1 MLGSIFADLSADGSP
16 AWQPRYGAQGVPGAR
31 SKLHLMD
38 NAPLMFEH
46 LYPLLVVAVA
56 FGVLGITGFGSAL
69 ISVPLL
75 AWVWPLHQVVPL
87 ILIIDFLACLLLG
100 GLMWQQVQ
108 LRELLRFFIWILAGV
123 ALGTALSQV
132 PGVLQSGALLMAL
145 GAYVAWVGWRGL
157 RGQTIGSGS
166 VLRPTGI
173 SGVLAGVIE
182 VLWGTSGPVI
192 VGHLIS
198 RFSDPLV
205 LRAHISL
212 CLMLVSGLACLTMW
226 GTGRTASPEVLDW
239 LPQLLGVALI
249 SMLLCHRW
257 SRRAPVSV
265 LRRATLWLL
274 LLSGLALSLQGA
286 RVLLS

>member
-1 MLGSIFADLSADGSP
+1 ML
-16 AWQPRYGAQGVPGAR
+16 
-31 SKLHLMD
+31 
-38 NAPLMFEH
+38 EH
-46 LYPLLVVAVA
+46 LYPLMVVALA

-87 ILIIDFLACLLLG
+87 ILLIDFVACLLLG

-108 LRELLRFFIWILAGV
+108 LRELIRFFIWILAGV
-123 ALGTALSQV
+123 ALGSALSQV
-132 PGVLQSGALLMAL
+132 RGVLQSGALLMAL

-166 VLRPTGI
+166 LWRSTGV
-173 SGVLAGVIE
+173 SGLLAGVIE

-198 RFSDPLV
+198 RFSDPFV

-212 CLMLVSGLACLTMW
+212 CLMLVSGLAGLSMW
-226 GTGRTASPEVLDW
+226 VSGRTASPEIW
-239 LPQLLGVALI
+239 NGLPQLMGVALI
-249 SMLLCHRW
+249 SMLVCHRW
-257 SRRAPVSV
+257 SRRAPVAL

-274 LLSGLALSLQGA
+274 LFSGLALSVQGA
-286 RVLLS
+286 RVWGA

>member
-1 MLGSIFADLSADGSP
+1 
-16 AWQPRYGAQGVPGAR
+16 
-31 SKLHLMD
+31 MD
-38 NAPLMFEH
+38 NPSLMFEQI
-46 LYPLLVVAVA
+46 YPLLVVAVA

-87 ILIIDFLACLLLG
+87 ILIIDFVACLLLG

-108 LRELLRFFIWILAGV
+108 LRELVRFFVWILAGV

-157 RGQTIGSGS
+157 RGQTIGGGS
-166 VLRPTGI
+166 VLRPAGI
-173 SGVLAGVIE
+173 SGISAGVIE

-226 GTGRTASPEVLDW
+226 GTGRTASPAVWSW
-239 LPQLLGVALI
+239 LPQLMGVALV
-249 SMLLCHRW
+249 SMLVCHHW
-257 SRRAPVSV
+257 SRRAPVTL
-265 LRRATLWLL
+265 LRQATLWLL
-274 LLSGLALSLQGA
+274 VLSGLALALQGT
-286 RVLLS
+286 RVLLG

>member
-1 MLGSIFADLSADGSP
+1 MEDLHLD
-16 AWQPRYGAQGVPGAR
+16 PGFER
-31 SKLHLMD
+31 WGRCTESKGPLMD
-38 NAPLMFEH
+38 NPSLMFEQI
-46 LYPLLVVAVA
+46 YPLLVVAVA

-87 ILIIDFLACLLLG
+87 ILIIDFVACLLLG

-108 LRELLRFFIWILAGV
+108 LRELIRFFVWILAGV

-157 RGQTIGSGS
+157 RGQTIGGGS
-166 VLRPTGI
+166 VLRPAGI
-173 SGVLAGVIE
+173 SGISAGVIE

-226 GTGRTASPEVLDW
+226 GTGRTASPAVWSW
-239 LPQLLGVALI
+239 LPQLMGVALV
-249 SMLLCHRW
+249 SMLVCHHW
-257 SRRAPVSV
+257 SRRAPVTL
-265 LRRATLWLL
+265 LRQATLWLL
-274 LLSGLALSLQGA
+274 VLSGLALALQGT
-286 RVLLS
+286 RVLLG